1 MSKFKYFPSFS
12 VAGFGQALR
21 KDLKLKNGLT
31 SRFYSKDFPEK
42 YRHTEFLISAG
53 HFLRHDDLYGEHGF
67 TKDNLVMGDSGGFQI
82 ASGALKWDKSLLEK
96 VFIWLENNSDIAMNL
111 DIPPKIKYEGMYE
124 ECLKISKENF
134 KYFADKQT
142 GKVDFLNVVQGTNE
156 IEYQH
161 WYDQV
166 QQFPFQGWAVGG
178 GGRNIYAF
186 MSGVLSLL
194 NGKVH
199 LKKTNKYFH
208 ILGISKVSDFLLL
221 NQLQKSLSEVGSD
234 VIVTTDSSSP
244 DRSVVFGGYY
254 LDYNFKKASFQSIN
268 IPKHDDTFKDQVFK
282 YLPVSTEFDREYL
295 REALTWEDTIE
306 WKSQCTT
313 AMRLHNFMVFKEA
326 IDKAEYYVHSH
337 DHILTQVLSTDMYN
351 LLKSLDEMV
360 KNDSPTKVFEKY
372 KQLYTK
378 MSNFRKDTQV
388 KQHSFFE

>member
-142 GKVDFLNVVQGTNE
+142 G
-156 IEYQH
+156 
-161 WYDQV
+161 
-166 QQFPFQGWAVGG
+166 
-178 GGRNIYAF
+178 
-186 MSGVLSLL
+186 
-194 NGKVH
+194 
-199 LKKTNKYFH
+199 
-208 ILGISKVSDFLLL
+208 
-221 NQLQKSLSEVGSD
+221 
-234 VIVTTDSSSP
+234 
-244 DRSVVFGGYY
+244 
-254 LDYNFKKASFQSIN
+254 
-268 IPKHDDTFKDQVFK
+268 
-282 YLPVSTEFDREYL
+282 
-295 REALTWEDTIE
+295 
-306 WKSQCTT
+306 
-313 AMRLHNFMVFKEA
+313 
-326 IDKAEYYVHSH
+326 
-337 DHILTQVLSTDMYN
+337 
-351 LLKSLDEMV
+351 
-360 KNDSPTKVFEKY
+360 
-372 KQLYTK
+372 
-378 MSNFRKDTQV
+378 
-388 KQHSFFE
+388 